1 MNIEQA
7 IIKLTKLYC
16 DKFDLTPYS
25 INDGYCVEF
34 AADVI
39 KAMGGYKDNL
49 FELTSDMFW
58 SWGDDEEEYWAP
70 NIIKVEG
77 GIWNK
82 EMLDL
87 HGMIDLK
94 RFPDGL
100 SHHSWVYYNGKHYD
114 AQALKGVKYWYQL
127 PIFNNNLNEEIKLD
141 INKGDTILTGKWRN
155 KKVVVKDIG
164 EDENGLPTVNGKGI
178 LKIRIQKLMKNLK
191 EQALIK
197 LIEKYSGKKVVL
209 EKMLPP
215 TSEAINNI
223 RKIYA
228 KDEELPQR
236 IASVI
241 KNWYSGSFMGQKL
254 PANIN
259 SKMLE
264 VFNTLKE
271 LYSNGN
277 VSKVYR
283 ALMLKVPPTAT
294 AEKIRTM
301 VAIKTG
307 VAMIQSWSTERS
319 GAEWYFKHF
328 ASEQN
333 HSDRQK
339 HGWAWVLVEAQVG
352 EGLELLTTAT
362 VMNQYLSDCS
372 LGLKQGV
379 IDFVEPEFMEMAA
392 EHYNSDDMLKQ
403 HEVICKASNKVMV
416 KVLDVMVEPLSPDQE
431 EEDRTIEDLLSML
444 QRR

>member
-1 MNIEQA
+1 MNI
-7 IIKLTKLYC
+7 
-16 DKFDLTPYS
+16 D
-25 INDGYCVEF
+25 
-34 AADVI
+34 
-39 KAMGGYKDNL
+39 
-49 FELTSDMFW
+49 
-58 SWGDDEEEYWAP
+58 
-70 NIIKVEG
+70 
-77 GIWNK
+77 
-82 EMLDL
+82 
-87 HGMIDLK
+87 
-94 RFPDGL
+94 
-100 SHHSWVYYNGKHYD
+100 
-114 AQALKGVKYWYQL
+114 
-127 PIFNNNLNEEIKLD
+127 NLNEEIKLD

-215 TSEAINNI
+215 TSEAVNNI

-228 KDEELPQR
+228 KDEDLPQR

-241 KNWYSGSFMGQKL
+241 KNWYSGTFMGQKL

-271 LYSNGN
+271 LYGNGN

-283 ALMLKVPPTAT
+283 VLMLKVPPTAT

-352 EGLELLTTAT
+352 EELELLTTAN

-403 HEVICKASNKVMV
+403 HEVICKASNKVKV